1 MVYLACRAL
10 HLAVGVF
17 HRCAS
22 MFQVRFAA
30 PCPGISV
37 IYSISLIASLFP
49 LFEHFTQPSMALPL
63 GPFVSPQIP
72 IFFPYLSH
80 FHFRAKEP
88 IAQFDQFNVRF
99 CRTYALLPEF

>member
-1 MVYLACRAL
+1 
-10 HLAVGVF
+10 
-17 HRCAS
+17 
-22 MFQVRFAA
+22 
-30 PCPGISV
+30 
-37 IYSISLIASLFP
+37 
-49 LFEHFTQPSMALPL
+49 MALPL

-99 CRTYALLPEF
+99 CRTYALLPEFLEMSR